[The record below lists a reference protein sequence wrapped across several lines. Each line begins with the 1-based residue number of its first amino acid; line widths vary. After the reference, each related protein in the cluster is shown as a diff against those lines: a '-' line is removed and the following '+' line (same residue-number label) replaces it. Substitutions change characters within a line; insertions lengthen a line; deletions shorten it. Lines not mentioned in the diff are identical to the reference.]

1 MKIVCLL
8 HSLLKK
14 IQEWMAVIGSIRT
27 ADAQFRRW
35 NTKKCRRLLSGGGS
49 MRDPRGTTERDVL
62 AFGAPAT
69 MTADAGSA
77 TVTGHLVSVEPNNL
91 RDHHLGGDP
100 GREGETF
107 RQGRVEV
114 LASK

>member
-14 IQEWMAVIGSIRT
+14 IQEWMAVIWSIRT

-35 NTKKCRRLLSGGGS
+35 NTKKMPTPIIGRWFDA
-49 MRDPRGTTERDVL
+49 RDPRGATERDVL

-77 TVTGHLVSVEPNNL
+77 TVNGAPRVGRAKQTFE
-91 RDHHLGGDP
+91 RRLGRLP
-100 GREGETF
+100 
-107 RQGRVEV
+107 
-114 LASK
+114 SK